1 MSRIS
6 RTLLTLATFAAPAFA
21 DIDTGFES
29 PEYSGSAAGTSIT
42 GQQGWY
48 TPPVA
53 GSIDYTIM
61 TYAGNALGLPANPSG
76 GGAQFAAGR
85 SLGGSAFARAQK
97 DHDFA
102 TSDTWCLSWDYLARF
117 DGTPPP
123 THNIGS
129 FSFQPTGTQ
138 AVPES
143 RTFIA
148 LNTFTDIA
156 DPTSWSAG
164 YIVHD
169 AAGIQVN
176 QPGLFAGPEWQN
188 LRFDTWYHQTTEI
201 SLAENRITRVTIT
214 NIATGETAAAE
225 PAGWYLGGGAVPAL
239 PLSTSVRFFA
249 GGTTAGN
256 IAAWDNLRLVP
267 TCGAPPCPGDL
278 DGDADVD
285 IQDLATL
292 LANFGTPSGAGA
304 DQGDLDGDGD
314 VDLQDLAGLLGAF
327 GSNC

>member
-1 MSRIS
+1 MLRIS
-6 RTLLTLATFAAPAFA
+6 RTLLTLSAFAAPALA
-21 DIDTGFES
+21 DIDTAFES
-29 PEYSGSAAGTSIT
+29 PEYNGSAAGTSMA

-48 TPPVA
+48 TPNVA
-53 GSIDYTIM
+53 GSVDYTIM
-61 TYAGNALGLPANPSG
+61 TYAGNAFGLPANPDG
-76 GGAQFAAGR
+76 AAQFAAGR
-85 SLGGSAFARAQK
+85 SLGGTSYARAQK
-97 DHDFA
+97 DHDFS
-102 TSDTWCLSWDYLARF
+102 TSDTWCLSWDFLGRY
-117 DGTPPP
+117 DGAAPA
-123 THNIGS
+123 THNLGS

-138 AVPES
+138 AAPES
-143 RTFIA
+143 RLFIA
-148 LNTFTDIA
+148 LNTFVDLA
-156 DPTSWSAG
+156 NPTTWSAG
-164 YIVHD
+164 YVVHD

-188 LRFDTWYHQTTEI
+188 LPVDTWFRQTTEI
-201 SLAENRITRVTIT
+201 NLTENRITRVTIT
-214 NIATGETAAAE
+214 NLATGGTAAAE
-225 PAGWYLGGGAVPAL
+225 PAGWYLGGGATPSL
-239 PLSTSVRFFA
+239 PLSTSIRFFA

-267 TCGAPPCPGDL
+267 TCGAPPCRGDL

-292 LANFGTPSGAGA
+292 LANFGTPGGAGA